1 MNWNDSI
8 YLTQPNSF
16 LSRPTFVWI
25 ENIWIPKL
33 FSYSTSR
40 TRFNRSSR
48 GRAVFCVHPSQLHHF
63 KSRVKWWHFGQSNV
77 SGIAYSMT
85 TSNNRKYHWLCLQ
98 VQGKNS
104 FYLARSCCHPK
115 HSSNHE
121 QLMTGKLGSTNQAY
135 VMAKLTGLE
144 MRKSYRQLFQPM
156 SLVPVITKPACQD
169 WIVDF
174 GE

>member
-1 MNWNDSI
+1 MNLNDSI

-63 KSRVKWWHFGQSNV
+63 KSRVKWRYFGQSNV

-115 HSSNHE
+115 HSSNQCLLSNWWLVNWGQPIKPTLWLH
-121 QLMTGKLGSTNQAY
+121 LQASRC
-135 VMAKLTGLE
+135 ANRTHSSIGL
-144 MRKSYRQLFQPM
+144 
-156 SLVPVITKPACQD
+156 
-169 WIVDF
+169 IV
-174 GE
+174 